1 VALGKKHPGTALPIA
16 VGFDPKTKA
25 VRWQAA
31 VASGDQTAAAESSS
45 TAVMTQWPAAAS
57 SFRTSSRSKGWHFT
71 AFDAHSG
78 QRVWDV
84 PLRSIIGID
93 DPEGFSLSA
102 TRVYVMRS
110 SSLEVYDA
118 KNGALVARSV
128 SRRAPAAGG
137 MTP

>member
-1 VALGKKHPGTALPIA
+1 
-16 VGFDPKTKA
+16 
-25 VRWQAA
+25 

-45 TAVMTQWPAAAS
+45 TAVMDAMAGGRFVVSYELT
-57 SFRTSSRSKGWHFT
+57 SKGWHFT

-118 KNGALVARSV
+118 KNGALV
-128 SRRAPAAGG
+128 GTLG
-137 MTP
+137 E